1 MSASACANCGGPLGL
16 RRFLGAAL
24 CGSCSAAD
32 KAERKAALAEYESLA
47 QAIADPRTN
56 PELAASNLP
65 ALAERAGLD
74 ESRSRELRWKALLNA
89 FERTLEDEVVT
100 SAEEGRLTQVAQVLG
115 FGEGDLTRAIDRYQ
129 EALFIARVNDG
140 RLPELAAPRIVL
152 KRNEV
157 AHLETEANLL
167 KEVLIREYKGGSRGM
182 SFRIARGVS
191 YRVGSHRGQ
200 MQVVGSELQVAAT
213 GILTVTS
220 QRAVFAGDRK
230 SQEVR
235 YDKLLSLNV
244 YSDAIQFHVS
254 NRQNPSTFRVRSGP
268 MIAAA
273 VNGAI
278 QRAGDE

>member
-1 MSASACANCGGPLGL
+1 VSDSACANCGGPLGL
-16 RRFLGAAL
+16 RRFIGGTV
-24 CGSCSAAD
+24 CGSCATAD
-32 KAERKAALAEYESLA
+32 KAARKAALAEYESLA
-47 QAIADPRTN
+47 FAVADPRAN
-56 PELAASNLP
+56 PQVVASNLP

-74 ESRSRELRWKALLNA
+74 EAKSRELRWRALLTA

-100 SAEEGRLTQVAQVLG
+100 SAEEERLTQVARVLG
-115 FGEGDLTRAIDRYQ
+115 FGEGDLTRAIDHYQ

-140 RLPELAAPRIVL
+140 RLPELSAPRIVL
-152 KRNEV
+152 KRNEI

-200 MQVVGSELQVAAT
+200 IQVVGSELQVAAT

-244 YSDAIQFHVS
+244 YSDAVQFHVS

-268 MIAAA
+268 MVAAA
-273 VNGAI
+273 VNGAV
-278 QRAGDE
+278 QRLEGR